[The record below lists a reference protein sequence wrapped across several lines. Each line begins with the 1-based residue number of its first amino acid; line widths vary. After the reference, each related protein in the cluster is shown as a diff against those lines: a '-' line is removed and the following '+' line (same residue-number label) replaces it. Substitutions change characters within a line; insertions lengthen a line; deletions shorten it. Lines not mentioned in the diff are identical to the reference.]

1 MNMGA
6 LLCLKGSFGDGETG
20 MEEAIA
26 VFASVLLRWSGRAL
40 GPSPCP
46 LSEVS

>member
-1 MNMGA
+1 MSMYILGA

-26 VFASVLLRWSGRAL
+26 LFAL
-40 GPSPCP
+40 CC
-46 LSEVS
+46 